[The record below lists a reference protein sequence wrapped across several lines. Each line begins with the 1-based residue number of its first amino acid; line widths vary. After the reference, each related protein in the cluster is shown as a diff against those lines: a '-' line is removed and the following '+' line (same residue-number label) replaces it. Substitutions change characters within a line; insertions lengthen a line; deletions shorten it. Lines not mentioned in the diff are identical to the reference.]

1 MRLCGGPACGAGVL
15 ARWRGGGEARAVE
28 AAMMRSGLHDGDDEA
43 GDDAVVVVAPLL
55 AVDSL
60 AILHGADTGHP

>member
-1 MRLCGGPACGAGVL
+1 
-15 ARWRGGGEARAVE
+15 
-28 AAMMRSGLHDGDDEA
+28 MMRSGLHDGDDEA